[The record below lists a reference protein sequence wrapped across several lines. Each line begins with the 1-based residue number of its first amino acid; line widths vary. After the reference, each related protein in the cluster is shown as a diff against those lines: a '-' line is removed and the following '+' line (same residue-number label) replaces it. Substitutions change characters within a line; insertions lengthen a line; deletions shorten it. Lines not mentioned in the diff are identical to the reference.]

1 MVPRAINARFGEFS
15 TLSAANSPTTHHPPR
30 TTHHAP
36 LTSSIVSPV
45 LPPAAVAAEKACSPD
60 LPTIGELA
68 ATTPD
73 LSTLLAAVQAVNL
86 TDVLSLPGPVDVF
99 APTND
104 AFAALLSSFDITAEQ
119 LLAETDLV
127 TRVLQLHVVTDG
139 AVCAGDLSGTVPTA
153 LAGERLAVADGVVTA
168 GGSSANVV
176 GAVAA
181 GNGVVYLIDA
191 VLLPTPTVDSAAPG
205 VEGPSAEGPSAE
217 GPSAEDV
224 FNLLDGNGDGFV
236 TEDEL
241 RDAAEKGGIAL
252 TDEQVAAFMAADA
265 DGDGVEIDEFLNSL
279 DESVTGLGITRDW
292 LWGLTRNPYW

>member
-1 MVPRAINARFGEFS
+1 MRIRGAEGDQRPVWRVFDPIRGK
-15 TLSAANSPTTHHPPR
+15 LTHHPPP

-217 GPSAEDV
+217 DV

-279 DESVTGLGITRDW
+279 DESQEGIIICGGPVPC
-292 LWGLTRNPYW
+292 LWDLIG

>member
-217 GPSAEDV
+217 DV

-279 DESVTGLGITRDW
+279 DESRRTA
-292 LWGLTRNPYW
+292 LWYAPL